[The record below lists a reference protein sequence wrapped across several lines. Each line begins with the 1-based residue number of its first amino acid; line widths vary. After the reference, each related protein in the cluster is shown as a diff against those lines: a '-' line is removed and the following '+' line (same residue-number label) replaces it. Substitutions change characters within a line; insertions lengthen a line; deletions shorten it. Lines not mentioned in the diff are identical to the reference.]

1 MSTRKKKRSQADE
14 ASAIHARRGKRRTSR
29 SAAPKQARPLLL
41 PMNEENLCKLR
52 LVLKGIHDKLDSV
65 QDYLVVVTHLL
76 SESLQAQNAQTGR
89 VLFHGALNPL
99 GFQIDE
105 LRYTIKQLGGKC
117 LFELTH
123 YDDDDREDAER
134 DAQRE
139 TKDRG
144 DA

>member
-1 MSTRKKKRSQADE
+1 MSARKKKRSHADE
-14 ASAIHARRGKRRTSR
+14 AGAIHVRKGKRRISR
-29 SAAPKQARPLLL
+29 STAPKQARPLLL
-41 PMNEENLCKLR
+41 PMNKENVRKLR
-52 LVLKGIHDKLDSV
+52 LVLKGVHDKLDSV
-65 QDYLVVVTHLL
+65 QDYLVVVTNLL
-76 SESLQAQNAQTGR
+76 SESPQAQNAETGR

-105 LRYTIKQLGGKC
+105 LRYTIKQLGGKR
-117 LFELTH
+117 LFKQTH